1 MNLIE
6 HIGEEIFDQIN
17 IALNRFANHGVPTD
31 STEIYIVNASLTLL
45 YSRIKF
51 QIANFF
57 HRSLNTST
65 TNKDSNSSSDESN
78 EKDTSTVKSN
88 SNMLVEEEEN
98 DNYISNDNSI
108 DTRPNMNEATTLNI
122 DNDLEPIVSMRD
134 SILSHLT
141 ILMNNEVNLQTTTD
155 DQYNYDLKTS
165 TEKKNM
171 SPNFLKILS
180 P

>member
-98 DNYISNDNSI
+98 DNYISNDK
-108 DTRPNMNEATTLNI
+108 PCKCFCK
-122 DNDLEPIVSMRD
+122 
-134 SILSHLT
+134 
-141 ILMNNEVNLQTTTD
+141 QT
-155 DQYNYDLKTS
+155 
-165 TEKKNM
+165 
-171 SPNFLKILS
+171 
-180 P
+180 